1 MKNIVRTTINP
12 GQKPTAEQI
21 REVEEA
27 SRHPIVFDDDSPEF
41 AYEEI
46 LRMVKETKATHT

>member
-1 MKNIVRTTINP
+1 MENIVRTTIKP

-46 LRMVKETKATHT
+46 LRMAKETKATHT